1 MACGLSPYRPWSAM
15 FAHAPGMWATPR
27 KHRHTTRVLAPITRW
42 RASPKGCLGEVGD
55 GADVA
60 SSRGSS
66 HVSVLLRTAH
76 DTHGAQVGFG
86 HSTMLVEHNGG
97 RGVGMKSV
105 HQAGAI
111 PQQHEDFLAFGHP
124 GMGGASVHGLSP
136 L

>member
-1 MACGLSPYRPWSAM
+1 MSFLLEEDSRKLPVSLLLLRFRARP
-15 FAHAPGMWATPR
+15 
-27 KHRHTTRVLAPITRW
+27 
-42 RASPKGCLGEVGD
+42 GED
-55 GADVA
+55 GA

-66 HVSVLLRTAH
+66 NVSVLLRTAH
-76 DTHGAQVGFG
+76 DAHGAQVGFG
-86 HSTMLVEHNGG
+86 HSPILVEHNGG

-111 PQQHEDFLAFGHP
+111 TQQYEDFLAFVHP